1 MEEPIVCSIKYGRHI
16 ILKRNKPEALMLY
29 IGISPNPST
38 LSPPNN
44 IYSGLTNGYPKIPDA
59 NVFMAI
65 STIYEIKKEDDHYWV
80 AKTLFVARRGKLLN
94 PKELSD
100 LAEAL
105 MAIGKVRF
113 VTGIKTILKLE
124 EPVFVS
130 VDSAKEVVSLALRKF
145 VIVDEDIV
153 DKVVRGIPFPH
164 NRWRYK
170 AMPIYGVEELKHAK
184 CQTISQLRQKFANIK
199 NLKKDR
205 KEYKDF
211 IKKKKL

>member
-1 MEEPIVCSIKYGRHI
+1 MKP
-16 ILKRNKPEALMLY
+16 NKPETLMLY

-38 LSPPNN
+38 LAPPSN
-44 IYSGLTNGYPKIPDA
+44 IYFGLTSAYPKVPGT
-59 NVFMAI
+59 NTFMAI
-65 STIYEIKKEDDHYWV
+65 STIYEIKKENDYYWV
-80 AKTLFVARRGKLLN
+80 AKTLFVIRKNKLPN
-94 PKELSD
+94 YKELTD

-113 VTGIKTILKLE
+113 VSAIETVLKLS

-130 VDSAKEVVSLALRKF
+130 TDSAREIVSLALRKF
-145 VIVDEDIV
+145 GIRDEDIV
-153 DKVVRGIPFPH
+153 DKVVRGIPFPR

-184 CQTISQLRQKFANIK
+184 CQTISQLRQKFANVK
-199 NLKKDR
+199 FLKKDR